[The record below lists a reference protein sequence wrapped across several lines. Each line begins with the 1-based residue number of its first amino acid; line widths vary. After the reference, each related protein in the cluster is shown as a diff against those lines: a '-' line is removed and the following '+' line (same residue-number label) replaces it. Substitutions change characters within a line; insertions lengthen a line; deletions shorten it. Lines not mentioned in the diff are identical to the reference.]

1 MYRNTYKANTD
12 YKKTKM
18 AMLILVK
25 IDIRKMEILDIKRDA
40 SSWQASQL
48 I

>member
-1 MYRNTYKANTD
+1 MYRNIYRANTD
-12 YKKTKM
+12 YKKIKM

-25 IDIRKMEILDIKRDA
+25 IDIRKMEILEIKKDA

>member
-1 MYRNTYKANTD
+1 
-12 YKKTKM
+12 M

-25 IDIRKMEILDIKRDA
+25 IDIRKMEILEIKKDA
-40 SSWQASQL
+40 SPRQAGQL